1 MFTKLKQHKI
11 KTTISLPKLREL
23 QSLALESTNYDYES
37 AEYRVTAIILDT
49 AHYRLFRPVRSDQST
64 DAKTHFIKL
73 DFINKGI
80 DAVNLPSIL
89 RSKSVT
95 ETVPTYFKEKEPPII
110 SYTYTKTIAS
120 KIFNFSS
127 TLSDLD
133 YHQFHNNPTQCECNT
148 SSHLY
153 QPYGHV
159 ITGDL
164 SIIPNSKLRDLIA
177 KGPKYREPY
186 KVDWDKN
193 LSLLCEAVDQYALQ
207 WTKREMVEL
216 SVLSSW
222 KEMVKGQ
229 IEERISKLKQNSKQ
243 STGKVLQ
250 NADVKACLSDLHN
263 KYVFVPEDKAPNNI
277 IIICKRYYIE
287 TLIKE
292 LGLDNSST
300 TTGNSAYTPCQISS
314 EDIVNTHD
322 TFMKSFG
329 IELSDDDKRLPY
341 LYWTP
346 KLHKS
351 PVKHRFITGSSKCT
365 TKQLSSLLTK
375 ILTVIKTG
383 QEKYCSIKTSHTGVN
398 NMWILK
404 NSTNLLSSLGHLG
417 VHKATSIQTFDFS
430 TLYTSIPHDLL
441 KSRMNN
447 IINNAFKHKNG
458 ATRYT
463 HIKVGRNKSHFTS
476 DPLNGDNK
484 YTANDI
490 CKMIEFLVDN
500 IYIRFGGQLFRQ
512 MVGIPMGTNCA
523 PLLADLFLYSYENE
537 FLDKLIKEGKRKL
550 ARRFNL
556 SYRYIDDLISFNN
569 KRFKEFISDIY
580 PKELTISE
588 TTESTSVAS
597 YLDLL
602 FTRDRSNNITT
613 KLYDKRD
620 AFGFHI
626 VNFPFMSSN
635 IPSAP
640 AYGVYASQLVRYARC
655 CSNYSDFLIRHR
667 ALVKRLLSQGYKVNR
682 LSNTFKKFYGRHTD
696 LVGQYKKNVCQMF
709 ADSIS

>member
-1 MFTKLKQHKI
+1 
-11 KTTISLPKLREL
+11 
-23 QSLALESTNYDYES
+23 
-37 AEYRVTAIILDT
+37 
-49 AHYRLFRPVRSDQST
+49 
-64 DAKTHFIKL
+64 
-73 DFINKGI
+73 
-80 DAVNLPSIL
+80 
-89 RSKSVT
+89 
-95 ETVPTYFKEKEPPII
+95 
-110 SYTYTKTIAS
+110 
-120 KIFNFSS
+120 
-127 TLSDLD
+127 
-133 YHQFHNNPTQCECNT
+133 
-148 SSHLY
+148 
-153 QPYGHV
+153 
-159 ITGDL
+159 
-164 SIIPNSKLRDLIA
+164 
-177 KGPKYREPY
+177 
-186 KVDWDKN
+186 
-193 LSLLCEAVDQYALQ
+193 
-207 WTKREMVEL
+207 MVEL

-229 IEERISKLKQNSKQ
+229 IEERISKLKQNFKQ
-243 STGKVLQ
+243 PTGKVLQ

-263 KYVFVPEDKAPNNI
+263 KYVFVPADKAPNNI
-277 IIICKRYYIE
+277 IIIINIIRYYIE

-300 TTGNSAYTPCQISS
+300 TTGNSTYTPCQMSS
-314 EDIVNTHD
+314 EEIVNTHD

-329 IELSDDDKRLPY
+329 IELSDGDKRLPY
-341 LYWTP
+341 LYWTL

-351 PVKHRFITGSSKCT
+351 PVKHRFIAGSSKCT

-383 QEKYCSIKTSHTGVN
+383 LEKYCSIKTSHTGVN

-458 ATRYT
+458 ATQYT
-463 HIKVGRNKSHFTS
+463 HIKVGRNKSHLTS

-500 IYIRFGGQLFRQ
+500 IYVRFGGQLFRQ

-537 FLDKLIKEGKRKL
+537 FLDKLVKEGKRKL

-640 AYGVYASQLVRYARC
+640 AYGVYASQLVRYAHC

-682 LSNTFKKFYGRHTD
+682 FSNTFKKFYGRCTD